1 MPKPAV
7 IRIPARVRTRFLA
20 HQPITRSITMRLPFL
35 RGRLELALGRDQE
48 VARSHYDLA
57 RLEAR
62 QHLEVVAGPG
72 AKLHLARRQPTIAEI
87 DEHHAPLPCRQHRA
101 LRNRQALPERDLER
115 DVHEHPRLEIPSG
128 VGDLYAHLPGARL
141 RLEGRRDERN
151 AAVAR
156 ALIEVGVR

>member
-1 MPKPAV
+1 MPKPTV

-35 RGRLELALGRDQE
+35 RGRLELALGRYQK

-62 QHLEVVAGPG
+62 RH
-72 AKLHLARRQPTIAEI
+72 
-87 DEHHAPLPCRQHRA
+87 
-101 LRNRQALPERDLER
+101 LER
-115 DVHEHPRLEIPSG
+115 DVHEHPGLEIPSG